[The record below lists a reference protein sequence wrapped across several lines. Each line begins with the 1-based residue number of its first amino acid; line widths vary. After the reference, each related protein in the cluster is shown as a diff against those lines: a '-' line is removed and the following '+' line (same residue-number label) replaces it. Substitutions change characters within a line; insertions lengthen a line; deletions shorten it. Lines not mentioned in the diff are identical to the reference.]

1 MLHLNTFMN
10 TEANPSEVIDLPS
23 FILFVAALQKDLE
36 ENITK
41 DLNLNTVDFLEA
53 LSRYSENIQGYYDNT
68 GQNINARIPTWRTF
82 ADLLKGASM
91 YE

>member
-1 MLHLNTFMN
+1 MN

-23 FILFVAALQKDLE
+23 FILFVTTLQKELE
-36 ENITK
+36 EDIPK
-41 DLNLNTVDFLEA
+41 NLNFNTIDFLEG
-53 LSRYSENIQGYYDNT
+53 LSRYAEDIQGYYNNT
-68 GQNINARIPTWRTF
+68 GQNLDASIPTWRTF